1 MSKATSVDV
10 GIFHMGGYDIRGFS
24 TMFTYNFEAM
34 TEEAHVLGDSWV
46 YHDTVRVTKSTMEQ
60 SGFFTTEEAG
70 ANQALGARLG
80 SAPIS
85 GLFSVAGNPPA
96 LGSIVRL
103 FVGALQSSFNVTA
116 ERGALVKANAS
127 YASGGQVYDGKLIYF
142 SSIDEN
148 GTAGTVVDTGATP
161 YVNGGVAVLSV
172 TSINLDGADGLIVRV
187 MESPDS
193 PEVFVEMIEF
203 AEITTDDP
211 EDPDLLCGQAID
223 VLGLTVGPR
232 YKVTFEWT
240 GTPGAAAAATVTVGL
255 YVRPVV

>member
-1 MSKATSVDV
+1 M
-10 GIFHMGGYDIRGFS
+10 
-24 TMFTYNFEAM
+24 
-34 TEEAHVLGDSWV
+34 
-46 YHDTVRVTKSTMEQ
+46 
-60 SGFFTTEEAG
+60 
-70 ANQALGARLG
+70 
-80 SAPIS
+80 
-85 GLFSVAGNPPA
+85 
-96 LGSIVRL
+96 
-103 FVGALQSSFNVTA
+103 
-116 ERGALVKANAS
+116 
-127 YASGGQVYDGKLIYF
+127 
-142 SSIDEN
+142 
-148 GTAGTVVDTGATP
+148 VDTGATP